1 MATQQARPA
10 IINSVCACPIPK
22 PKGRVEAK
30 AVELADVATTLSGG
44 RRLKNKARMPM
55 LTPHT
60 TPIQR

>member
-1 MATQQARPA
+1 MIR
-10 IINSVCACPIPK
+10 NVCACPILK

-30 AVELADVATTLSGG
+30 AVELAAVATTFSGG
-44 RRLKNKARMPM
+44 RRLRNKARMAI